1 MDAATFV
8 FTFSRSVVTAMT
20 RTSTRKGSSVAHSA
34 FLHGSQCRRRGG
46 GSHRLIVHRSDSSK
60 GSSNWSCYWWQRQ
73 KPIGS
78 WVVSRHTQSW
88 LSAKIT
94 ADCHHHSSIQKPKH
108 REKFCFFQLKRK
120 KLLIQRKISKTDGP
134 MRRRF
139 CLAIHHIDWKLLRSS
154 YGMIIIQHQVW
165 IIYWIGWNWND
176 LFNWIQLFT
185 RNGNRNGSTALI
197 SVWLW
202 RRTWKKNC

>member
-60 GSSNWSCYWWQRQ
+60 GSSNWCCYWWQRQ

-108 REKFCFFQLKRK
+108 RAKFFFFKLKRK
-120 KLLIQRKISKTDGP
+120 KIINTKKTFKNWWSNETSFLFSNPSHRLETVTIIVRNDHYSTSSLNYLLN
-134 MRRRF
+134 
-139 CLAIHHIDWKLLRSS
+139 LVKLKRLVQLNS
-154 YGMIIIQHQVW
+154 
-165 IIYWIGWNWND
+165 IIY
-176 LFNWIQLFT
+176 T
-185 RNGNRNGSTALI
+185 
-197 SVWLW
+197 
-202 RRTWKKNC
+202 